1 MCFVCLA
8 EQDEKAIWQADE
20 FKAASGVVV
29 KSEGDDRAI
38 PKYEILP
45 RQKLQASDAYLNL
58 QEMDPSSDRCQELLI
73 KVWLPGEQL
82 RDISVDVLEDRL
94 LLQATKHQLN
104 VALPHKVRKDAGNAK
119 WDKLQGVLSVCVPI
133 DQKVKPAMFKDET
146 RTLRQAG
153 FQEIDYVFVGHGAPC
168 GPDESMLKVSR
179 YTYENG
185 NHKVSDGFTFPA
197 RGDMSVRSF
206 KEALVKVCADWE
218 EAQRTDADARPG
230 YDAYDASEYVDSPDV
245 LEAKVKLLAAMWR
258 RSGADA
264 VVYTGAGL
272 STASGIGD
280 YASRAG
286 GSIAPHRAKGTS
298 TGSRLELQPTTSP
311 TLWKSFAARNWV
323 QQNHDRLA
331 QKAGFPQAKLN
342 EIHGAWGDTK
352 NMVKMMDDTLRSDLL
367 EWLVAWSARASLCV
381 TLGTSLCG
389 MTSDEIPRAAAE
401 RFAVGQGDG
410 LVIIGLQRTFYDEA
424 WQTCL

>member
-1 MCFVCLA
+1 MALSLDGYAAPTGPGVTADQMHGLMDLLGVGREE
-8 EQDEKAIWQADE
+8 EQDERSKPPSLHPAAMAGGKPSQAPPNMKVAVRQPKKKDEKAIWQADE

-104 VALPHKVRKDAGNAK
+104 VALPHKAAWQGKQQGSAESGRGDFRVRKDAGNAK

-133 DQKVKPAMFKDET
+133 DQKVKYFSKPDEPAMFKDET

-218 EAQRTDADARPG
+218 EAQSFGVGRASQARAVFG
-230 YDAYDASEYVDSPDV
+230 VSVACATAHASFGH
-245 LEAKVKLLAAMWR
+245 LL
-258 RSGADA
+258 
-264 VVYTGAGL
+264 L
-272 STASGIGD
+272 
-280 YASRAG
+280 
-286 GSIAPHRAKGTS
+286 
-298 TGSRLELQPTTSP
+298 
-311 TLWKSFAARNWV
+311 NWV

-352 NMVKMMDDTLRSDLL
+352 NMATV
-367 EWLVAWSARASLCV
+367 
-381 TLGTSLCG
+381 LCG
-389 MTSDEIPRAAAE
+389 VLSVTTRGS
-401 RFAVGQGDG
+401 V
-410 LVIIGLQRTFYDEA
+410 T
-424 WQTCL
+424 